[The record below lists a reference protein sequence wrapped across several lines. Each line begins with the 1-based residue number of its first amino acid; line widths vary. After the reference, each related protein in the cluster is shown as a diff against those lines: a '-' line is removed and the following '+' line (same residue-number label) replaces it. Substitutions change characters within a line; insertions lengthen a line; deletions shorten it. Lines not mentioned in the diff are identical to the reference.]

1 MIHVA
6 ARVVLGPLLY
16 AQAGRLRRT
25 APDLPEPAGRRA
37 GYAGTGKVAL
47 RLLIAGDSSAAGVGA
62 ATQDRALA
70 GLLAKELARRLD
82 GRVRWQ
88 LVASSGARSED
99 VLHLLMRGR
108 LYRADVGVVIV
119 GVNDIT
125 KEVPLQQALRKR
137 GQIIA
142 LMRRR
147 CGIRHVLFPALPE
160 IEKFPALPQPL
171 AWYAGRHARRNNAA
185 QAAWLEG
192 QAGASHVAMD
202 GVLDPALMA
211 DDGFHPAPAL
221 YAKVAR
227 RLADHIRREVL
238 PRLDKERGT
247 A

>member
-16 AQAGRLRRT
+16 VQAGRLRRT
-25 APDLPEPAGRRA
+25 ALELPEPAGRREGIA
-37 GYAGTGKVAL
+37 GSGRHTL

-70 GLLAKELARRLD
+70 GLLAKELARRLG

-99 VLHLLMRGR
+99 VLQLLMRGR
-108 LYRADVGVVIV
+108 LHRADIGVVIV

-137 GQIIA
+137 GQIVA
-142 LMRRR
+142 LMRQR

-160 IEKFPALPQPL
+160 LERFPALPQPL

-185 QAAWLEG
+185 QAAWLAGEP
-192 QAGASHVAMD
+192 GASHVVMD

-211 DDGFHPAPAL
+211 DDGFHPAAAL
-221 YAKVAR
+221 YAKVAK
-227 RLADHIRREVL
+227 RLAHHIKHEVL
-238 PRLDKERGT
+238 PRLESVKGET
-247 A
+247 

>member
-1 MIHVA
+1 VIHIA
-6 ARVVLGPLLY
+6 ARVVLGPLLH

-25 APDLPEPAGRRA
+25 APDLPEPTGRRE
-37 GYAGTGKVAL
+37 GFAGTGKVAL

-70 GLLAKELARRLD
+70 GLLAKELARRLN

-99 VLHLLMRGR
+99 VLRLLMRGR
-108 LYRADVGVVIV
+108 LQRADIGVVIV

-125 KEVPLQQALRKR
+125 KDVPLQQALRKR

-147 CGIRHVLFPALPE
+147 CGVRHVLFPALPE
-160 IEKFPALPQPL
+160 VEKFPALPQPL
-171 AWYAGRHARRNNAA
+171 AWYAGRHARRSNAA
-185 QAAWLEG
+185 QAAWLAG
-192 QAGASHVAMD
+192 QEGASHVAMD

-221 YAKVAR
+221 YAKVAK
-227 RLADHIRREVL
+227 RLADHIKREVL
-238 PRLDKERGT
+238 PRLDNEQET

>member
-1 MIHVA
+1 VIHVA
-6 ARVVLGPLLY
+6 AKAVLGPLLY
-16 AQAGRLRRT
+16 AQAVRLRRT
-25 APDLPEPAGRRA
+25 ALELPEPAGRREGTA
-37 GYAGTGKVAL
+37 GSGELAL
-47 RLLIAGDSSAAGVGA
+47 RLLIAGDSSAVGVGA

-70 GLLAKELARRLD
+70 GLLAKELARRLK

-88 LVASSGARSED
+88 LVAVSGARSED
-99 VLHLLMRGR
+99 VLRLLMRGR
-108 LYRADVGVVIV
+108 LRRADVGVVIV

-137 GQIIA
+137 AQIVA
-142 LMRRR
+142 LMRQR

-160 IEKFPALPQPL
+160 IERFPALPQPL

-185 QAAWLEG
+185 QAAWLAGE
-192 QAGASHVAMD
+192 QGASHVVMD

-221 YAKVAR
+221 YAKIAK
-227 RLADHIRREVL
+227 RLAQHIKHEVL
-238 PRLDKERGT
+238 PRLDNEQET

>member
-6 ARVVLGPLLY
+6 ARVVLGPLLVV
-16 AQAGRLRRT
+16 QAGRLRRT
-25 APDLPEPAGRRA
+25 APELPEPAGRREGFA
-37 GYAGTGKVAL
+37 GAGKVAL

-70 GLLAKELARRLD
+70 ALLAKELARRLD

-99 VLHLLMRGR
+99 VLRLLMRGR
-108 LYRADVGVVIV
+108 LYKADVGVVIV

-125 KEVPLQQALRKR
+125 KDVPMQQALRKR

-147 CGIRHVLFPALPE
+147 CGVRHVLFPALPE

-185 QAAWLEG
+185 QAAWLAGKE
-192 QAGASHVAMD
+192 GASHVPMD

-221 YAKVAR
+221 YAKVAK
-227 RLADHIRREVL
+227 RLADHIKREVL
-238 PRLDKERGT
+238 PRLDNEQET